1 MTNATLERELHKQ
14 LNQLPLERQR
24 QVLDFACAL
33 VAARP
38 HGVAGQRLLAFAG
51 AIPEN
56 DLLEMSHAIG
66 EGCGRID
73 DHGW

>member
-14 LNQLPLERQR
+14 LNQLPLERQQ
-24 QVLDFACAL
+24 QVLDFASAL

-38 HGVAGQRLLAFAG
+38 RGVAGQHLLAFAG

-73 DHGW
+73 DRDW

>member
-1 MTNATLERELHKQ
+1 MTNATIESELHEQ

-38 HGVAGQRLLAFAG
+38 RGVAGQRLLAFAG
-51 AIPEN
+51 AIPAN
-56 DLLEMSHAIG
+56 DLAEMLHAIG

-73 DHGW
+73 DRDW